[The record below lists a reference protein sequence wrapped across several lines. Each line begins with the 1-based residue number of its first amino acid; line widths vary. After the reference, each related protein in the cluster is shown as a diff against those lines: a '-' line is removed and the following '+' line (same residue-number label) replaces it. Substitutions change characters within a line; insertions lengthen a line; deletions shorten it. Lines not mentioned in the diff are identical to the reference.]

1 MLTAGPAGTAKGVPA
16 GASVV
21 SIATLNSSGFSITT
35 VSPAGSPVA
44 ASSNLTVTVITGC
57 PGDRRRL
64 RAMDGCGGD
73 ISTLTAAAGRAFS
86 TEPSEGT
93 AWSAS

>member
-1 MLTAGPAGTAKGVPA
+1 MRQQAEQAAKRVPA

-21 SIATLNSSGFSITT
+21 STATRNSSGRRTTT
-35 VSPAGSPVA
+35 VSPAGSPVT
-44 ASSNLTVTVITGC
+44 ASSNLAVTVITGC

-73 ISTLTAAAGRAFS
+73 ISTLTAAAGSVFS
-86 TEPSEGT
+86 TESSVGT
-93 AWSAS
+93 GWSSS